1 MAEKTTGEKKPTA
14 KKPAAARKPAAR
26 NLAVKKAASASKAA
40 AAPVKAPGGKP
51 EKRVKVTLVRSVI
64 GTRKSHR
71 ATVLGL
77 GLKRRHQTVE
87 LEDTPSVRG
96 MINKV
101 NYLLKV
107 EA

>member
-1 MAEKTTGEKKPTA
+1 MAEKKVTE
-14 KKPAAARKPAAR
+14 KKPAARKSAA
-26 NLAVKKAASASKAA
+26 KKPVASKATA
-40 AAPVKAPGGKP
+40 PAAPKRKAPKKVAKSTGEQGGK
-51 EKRVKVTLVRSVI
+51 RVRVTLVRSVI
-64 GTRKSHR
+64 GTRESHR

-87 LEDTPSVRG
+87 LVDTPAVRG